1 MEKKDLKIL
10 IAIAEFKQEL
20 KGFHQKGFQL
30 STLFEKSTDKL
41 GWQSD
46 VLEPLEKILINLV
59 EIQEE
64 KEDNHDRGTTRS

>member
-10 IAIAEFKQEL
+10 ISIAEFKQEL

-30 STLFEKSTDKL
+30 STMFEKSTDKL
-41 GWQSD
+41 GWQD
-46 VLEPLEKILINLV
+46 QVLEPLEKILIDLV

-64 KEDNHDRGTTRS
+64 MEENHGRKATRS